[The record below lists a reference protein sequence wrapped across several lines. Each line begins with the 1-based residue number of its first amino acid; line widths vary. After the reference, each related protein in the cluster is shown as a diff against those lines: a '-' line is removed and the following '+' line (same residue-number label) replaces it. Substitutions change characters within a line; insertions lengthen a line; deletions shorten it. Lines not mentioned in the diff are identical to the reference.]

1 MDERTHARYMSDI
14 AYFLSKMEA
23 EPNSGYFIP
32 IALAYNKLEK
42 YDETIAMCKSAIERF
57 PANCAA
63 KTFLAEAYVY
73 KGQFDLA
80 RELLFDVT
88 AEDDNNY
95 KALKLLGI
103 ICKESGDTTDA
114 LKYLTGAYIRSPED
128 EEVRKMIEELG
139 GSLNPAQIYDE
150 RMKRQSQAALDSE
163 EDEELRTYQEI
174 DQRIR
179 NAEII
184 MADLVSDTTISARDY
199 SEEEDFY
206 SDDPNDFMPLI
217 TSHPEEEEE
226 EEEFSD
232 DPNDFLPTITQHE
245 ESEDESSDNQEEQY
259 HENTLTI
266 DDDELLSALG
276 GDDNSAKGDELL
288 TALSNDDNNAGDDDL
303 LSALAG
309 DEDNNK
315 GDDDLLSALSGD
327 DENKGED
334 DLLSAL
340 SSDDSNAGDDDLL
353 SASARRGGEGE
364 IRLCGEPRR
373 NAPARP
379 DEDNKEDDLLSAL
392 SSEESSE
399 SEDDL
404 LAALSSDENNQ
415 EESLLDTLQEEADSI
430 ESGDLLSELSADNES
445 GDSEVLSEINDD
457 NVNEDIGLNSNQEA
471 EAVENIEEQYEADS
485 KDDETSNEEILSNE
499 QNESDSEYEPDEI
512 NILDMLNEEPYGYNQ
527 DTSLEENAEETSISD
542 EVASIDEALD
552 SEVEN
557 EVTAD
562 DNILI
567 DSDENQEIIDE
578 EPIEEQIIEEPVE
591 ETGSEEDKLNEDE
604 TLQPKEEEITE
615 EEKEARELYSR
626 KIPSSVVDMT
636 YDDMIDDDFQYGKIV
651 DESYKEA
658 DMPSVDLGESAPF
671 TQGDIMDEILDA
683 VGMTH
688 EDMTNDEQIELSEKE
703 RKLERLEQFLEKVRN
718 NKENI

>member
-103 ICKESGDTTDA
+103 ICKENGDTTDA

-139 GSLNPAQIYDE
+139 GSLNPAEIYDE

-217 TSHPEEEEE
+217 TSHPEEKEE

-245 ESEDESSDNQEEQY
+245 ESEDESSDIQEEQY

-266 DDDELLSALG
+266 DDELLSALSG
-276 GDDNSAKGDELL
+276 
-288 TALSNDDNNAGDDDL
+288 DDNNAGDDDL

-315 GDDDLLSALSGD
+315 GEDDLLSALASDDSNTGDDDLLSAL
-327 DENKGED
+327 
-334 DLLSAL
+334 
-340 SSDDSNAGDDDLL
+340 
-353 SASARRGGEGE
+353 AS
-364 IRLCGEPRR
+364 
-373 NAPARP
+373 
-379 DEDNKEDDLLSAL
+379 DEDNKEDDLFAAL
-392 SSEESSE
+392 SSEEESSE

-404 LAALSSDENNQ
+404 LAALNSDENNQ
-415 EESLLDTLQEEADSI
+415 EESLLDTLQEEADII

-457 NVNEDIGLNSNQEA
+457 NVNEDISLNSNQEA
-471 EAVENIEEQYEADS
+471 EAVDNIEEQGEAAS

-527 DTSLEENAEETSISD
+527 DTSLKENAEETLSSD
-542 EVASIDEALD
+542 ETSSIDEALD

-562 DNILI
+562 DNILL

-578 EPIEEQIIEEPVE
+578 EPIEEPVE
-591 ETGSEEDKLNEDE
+591 ETSVE
-604 TLQPKEEEITE
+604 TLKPKEELTE

>member
-103 ICKESGDTTDA
+103 ICKENGDTTDA

-139 GSLNPAQIYDE
+139 GSLNPAEIYDE

-217 TSHPEEEEE
+217 TAHPEEKEG

-245 ESEDESSDNQEEQY
+245 ESEDESSDIQEEQY

-266 DDDELLSALG
+266 DDELLSALSG
-276 GDDNSAKGDELL
+276 
-288 TALSNDDNNAGDDDL
+288 DDNNAGDDDL

-309 DEDNNK
+309 DEDNNTGEDDLLSVLASDDNSA
-315 GDDDLLSALSGD
+315 GDDDLLSAL
-327 DENKGED
+327 
-334 DLLSAL
+334 
-340 SSDDSNAGDDDLL
+340 
-353 SASARRGGEGE
+353 AS
-364 IRLCGEPRR
+364 
-373 NAPARP
+373 
-379 DEDNKEDDLLSAL
+379 DEDNKEDDLFAAL
-392 SSEESSE
+392 SSEEESSE

-404 LAALSSDENNQ
+404 LAALNSDENNQ

-457 NVNEDIGLNSNQEA
+457 NVNEDINLNSNQEA
-471 EAVENIEEQYEADS
+471 EAVENIEEQGEAAS

-527 DTSLEENAEETSISD
+527 DTSLEENAEETLSSD
-542 EVASIDEALD
+542 ETSSIDEALD

-562 DNILI
+562 DNILL

-591 ETGSEEDKLNEDE
+591 ETSVE
-604 TLQPKEEEITE
+604 TLKPKEELTK

>member
-103 ICKESGDTTDA
+103 ICKENGDTTDA

-139 GSLNPAQIYDE
+139 GSLNPAEIYDE
-150 RMKRQSQAALDSE
+150 RMKRQSQAAHDSE

-217 TSHPEEEEE
+217 TAHPEEKEE

-245 ESEDESSDNQEEQY
+245 ESEDESSDIQEEQY

-266 DDDELLSALG
+266 DDELLSALSG
-276 GDDNSAKGDELL
+276 
-288 TALSNDDNNAGDDDL
+288 DDNNAGDDDL

-315 GDDDLLSALSGD
+315 G
-327 DENKGED
+327 ED
-334 DLLSAL
+334 DLLSVLA
-340 SSDDSNAGDDDLL
+340 SDDSNAGDDDLL
-353 SASARRGGEGE
+353 SALAS
-364 IRLCGEPRR
+364 
-373 NAPARP
+373 
-379 DEDNKEDDLLSAL
+379 DEDNKEDDLFAAL
-392 SSEESSE
+392 SSEEESSE

-404 LAALSSDENNQ
+404 LAALNSDENNQ

-457 NVNEDIGLNSNQEA
+457 NVNEDISLNSEQEA
-471 EAVENIEEQYEADS
+471 EAVENIEEQGEAAS

-512 NILDMLNEEPYGYNQ
+512 NILDMLHEEPYGYNQ
-527 DTSLEENAEETSISD
+527 DTSLKENAEETLSSD
-542 EVASIDEALD
+542 ETSSIDEALD

-562 DNILI
+562 DNILL

-591 ETGSEEDKLNEDE
+591 ETGVE
-604 TLQPKEEEITE
+604 TLKPKEELTE

>member
-103 ICKESGDTTDA
+103 ICKENGDTTDA

-139 GSLNPAQIYDE
+139 GSLNPAEIYDE
-150 RMKRQSQAALDSE
+150 RMKRQSQAAHDSE

-217 TSHPEEEEE
+217 TAHPEEKEE

-259 HENTLTI
+259 HENTLAI
-266 DDDELLSALG
+266 DDELLSALSG
-276 GDDNSAKGDELL
+276 
-288 TALSNDDNNAGDDDL
+288 DDNNAGDDDL

-315 GDDDLLSALSGD
+315 G
-327 DENKGED
+327 ED
-334 DLLSAL
+334 DLLSVLA
-340 SSDDSNAGDDDLL
+340 SDDNSAGDDDLL
-353 SASARRGGEGE
+353 SALAS
-364 IRLCGEPRR
+364 
-373 NAPARP
+373 
-379 DEDNKEDDLLSAL
+379 DEDNKEDDLFAALLSE
-392 SSEESSE
+392 EESSE

-404 LAALSSDENNQ
+404 LAALNSDENNQ

-445 GDSEVLSEINDD
+445 GDSEVLSEISDD
-457 NVNEDIGLNSNQEA
+457 NM
-471 EAVENIEEQYEADS
+471 
-485 KDDETSNEEILSNE
+485 NEEILSNE

-527 DTSLEENAEETSISD
+527 DTSLEENAEETLSSD
-542 EVASIDEALD
+542 ETSSIDEALD

-562 DNILI
+562 DNILL

-591 ETGSEEDKLNEDE
+591 ETSVE
-604 TLQPKEEEITE
+604 TLKPKEELTK

>member
-103 ICKESGDTTDA
+103 ICKENGDTTDA

-139 GSLNPAQIYDE
+139 GSLNPAEIYDE
-150 RMKRQSQAALDSE
+150 RMKRQSQAAHDSE

-217 TSHPEEEEE
+217 TAHPEEKEG

-245 ESEDESSDNQEEQY
+245 ESEDESSDIQEEQY

-266 DDDELLSALG
+266 DDELLSALS

-288 TALSNDDNNAGDDDL
+288 TALSNDDNNAGDEDL

-309 DEDNNK
+309 DQDN
-315 GDDDLLSALSGD
+315 
-327 DENKGED
+327 NKGED
-334 DLLSAL
+334 DLLSVLA
-340 SSDDSNAGDDDLL
+340 SDDSNAGDDDLL
-353 SASARRGGEGE
+353 SALAS
-364 IRLCGEPRR
+364 
-373 NAPARP
+373 
-379 DEDNKEDDLLSAL
+379 DEDNKEDDLFAAL
-392 SSEESSE
+392 SSEEENSE

-404 LAALSSDENNQ
+404 LAALNSDENNQ

-457 NVNEDIGLNSNQEA
+457 NVNEDISLSSNQEA
-471 EAVENIEEQYEADS
+471 EAVENIEEQGEAAS

-527 DTSLEENAEETSISD
+527 DTSLKENAEETLSSD
-542 EVASIDEALD
+542 ETSSIDEALD

-562 DNILI
+562 DNILL
-567 DSDENQEIIDE
+567 DSDENQENIYE

-591 ETGSEEDKLNEDE
+591 ETSVE
-604 TLQPKEEEITE
+604 TLKPKEELTE

>member
-103 ICKESGDTTDA
+103 ICKENGDTTDA

-128 EEVRKMIEELG
+128 EEVRKIIEELG
-139 GSLNPAQIYDE
+139 GSLNPAEIYDE
-150 RMKRQSQAALDSE
+150 RMKRQSQAAHDSE

-217 TSHPEEEEE
+217 TAHPEEKEE

-245 ESEDESSDNQEEQY
+245 ESEDESSDIQEEQY

-266 DDDELLSALG
+266 DDELLSALSG
-276 GDDNSAKGDELL
+276 
-288 TALSNDDNNAGDDDL
+288 DDNNAGDDDL

-315 GDDDLLSALSGD
+315 G
-327 DENKGED
+327 ED
-334 DLLSAL
+334 DLLSVLA
-340 SSDDSNAGDDDLL
+340 SDDNSAGDDDLL
-353 SASARRGGEGE
+353 SALAS
-364 IRLCGEPRR
+364 
-373 NAPARP
+373 
-379 DEDNKEDDLLSAL
+379 DEDNKEDDLFAAL
-392 SSEESSE
+392 SSEEESSE

-404 LAALSSDENNQ
+404 LAALNSDENNQ

-457 NVNEDIGLNSNQEA
+457 NVNEDISLNSNQEA
-471 EAVENIEEQYEADS
+471 EAVENIEEQGEAAS

-527 DTSLEENAEETSISD
+527 DTSLKENAEETSISD
-542 EVASIDEALD
+542 EVSSIDEALD

-562 DNILI
+562 DNILL

-591 ETGSEEDKLNEDE
+591 ETSVE
-604 TLQPKEEEITE
+604 TLKPKEELTE

>member
-103 ICKESGDTTDA
+103 ICKENGDTTDA

-139 GSLNPAQIYDE
+139 GSLNPAEIYDE
-150 RMKRQSQAALDSE
+150 RMKRQSQAAHDSE

-217 TSHPEEEEE
+217 TAHPEEKEE

-259 HENTLTI
+259 HENTLAI
-266 DDDELLSALG
+266 DDELLSALSG
-276 GDDNSAKGDELL
+276 
-288 TALSNDDNNAGDDDL
+288 DDNNAGDDDL

-315 GDDDLLSALSGD
+315 G
-327 DENKGED
+327 ED
-334 DLLSAL
+334 DLLSVLA
-340 SSDDSNAGDDDLL
+340 SDDNSAGDDDLL
-353 SASARRGGEGE
+353 SALAS
-364 IRLCGEPRR
+364 
-373 NAPARP
+373 
-379 DEDNKEDDLLSAL
+379 DEDNKEDDLFAALLSE
-392 SSEESSE
+392 EESSE

-404 LAALSSDENNQ
+404 LAALNSDENNQ

-457 NVNEDIGLNSNQEA
+457 NVNEEISLNSNQEA
-471 EAVENIEEQYEADS
+471 EAIENIEEQGEAAS

-527 DTSLEENAEETSISD
+527 DTSLKENAEETLSSD
-542 EVASIDEALD
+542 ETSSIDEALD

-562 DNILI
+562 DNILL

-591 ETGSEEDKLNEDE
+591 ETSVE
-604 TLQPKEEEITE
+604 TLKPKEELTK

>member
-80 RELLFDVT
+80 RDLLFDVT

-103 ICKESGDTTDA
+103 ICKENGDTTDA

-184 MADLVSDTTISARDY
+184 MADLVADTTISARDY

-217 TSHPEEEEE
+217 TQHEEE

-232 DPNDFLPTITQHE
+232 DPNDFLPTITE
-245 ESEDESSDNQEEQY
+245 NAQEE
-259 HENTLTI
+259 
-266 DDDELLSALG
+266 
-276 GDDNSAKGDELL
+276 DDNKGKETEEHNDLL
-288 TALSNDDNNAGDDDL
+288 AALS
-303 LSALAG
+303 
-309 DEDNNK
+309 EDNNEQS
-315 GDDDLLSALSGD
+315 DNDDLLSALSEDNNKKNDND
-327 DENKGED
+327 DLLAALSEDSNEQSDNDDLLAALSEDNNEQSDNDDLLAALSEDNNEQSDNDDLLAALSEDSNEQNDNDDLLAALSEDNNEQSDNNDLLAALSEDSNEQNDND

-340 SSDDSNAGDDDLL
+340 SEDDNEQSDN
-353 SASARRGGEGE
+353 
-364 IRLCGEPRR
+364 
-373 NAPARP
+373 
-379 DEDNKEDDLLSAL
+379 DDLLSAL
-392 SSEESSE
+392 SEDSNEESKNDELSLDNE
-399 SEDDL
+399 DEASDINILPPEENNDSEDILETTD
-404 LAALSSDENNQ
+404 SDENNIINEQ
-415 EESLLDTLQEEADSI
+415 EEQH
-430 ESGDLLSELSADNES
+430 
-445 GDSEVLSEINDD
+445 
-457 NVNEDIGLNSNQEA
+457 ED
-471 EAVENIEEQYEADS
+471 NIEEQGEQQLFDDSNDNMSSADS
-485 KDDETSNEEILSNE
+485 LLDEQEIDQEQDLGDIEDNKENILETSNK
-499 QNESDSEYEPDEI
+499 DSK
-512 NILDMLNEEPYGYNQ
+512 
-527 DTSLEENAEETSISD
+527 TKT
-542 EVASIDEALD
+542 
-552 SEVEN
+552 
-557 EVTAD
+557 
-562 DNILI
+562 
-567 DSDENQEIIDE
+567 
-578 EPIEEQIIEEPVE
+578 
-591 ETGSEEDKLNEDE
+591 EDKSE
-604 TLQPKEEEITE
+604 TKELSEH
-615 EEKEARELYSR
+615 EKEVKDLYNR

-636 YDDMIDDDFQYGKIV
+636 YDDMIDDDFKYGSII
-651 DESYKEA
+651 DDSYRDNDNEL
-658 DMPSVDLGESAPF
+658 PNIDLGESAPF
-671 TQGDIMDEILDA
+671 TQGDIMDEILGA
-683 VGMTH
+683 VGMTQ
-688 EDMTNDEQIELSEKE
+688 EDMTNDEEIEFSDKEKT
-703 RKLERLEQFLEKVRN
+703 LEKLEQFLEKVRT
-718 NKENI
+718 NKENV